1 MKPQIVS
8 LGLWIGATALAGA
21 AQAQTATC
29 ADRDNVVERLAAE
42 YGETRQAIGLASSSQ
57 VMELFASEETGSW
70 TITVTRTDGM
80 TCLVAA
86 GQHYE
91 ALDETL
97 TPTALGDPV

>member
-1 MKPQIVS
+1 MRPQIVS
-8 LGLWIGATALAGA
+8 LGLCIGATALAGA

-70 TITVTRTDGM
+70 TITVTRTDGT

-86 GQHYE
+86 GQNYE
-91 ALDETL
+91 ALDEAL
-97 TPTALGDPV
+97 TPAVLGDPA

>member
-8 LGLWIGATALAGA
+8 LGLWIGALAFAGA
-21 AQAQTATC
+21 AQAQSAVC
-29 ADRDNVVERLAAE
+29 ADRDSIVARLATE

-57 VMELFASEETGSW
+57 VMEVFASEETGSW

-86 GQHYE
+86 GQNYE
-91 ALDETL
+91 ALDEQL
-97 TPTALGDPV
+97 TSAVTGDPA